1 MSHEHQEPDHTQWDI
16 SSSNPKWRPLAAAVS
31 DLGRRVASPNLV
43 LEVCLYRATAIG
55 GLQITFRGGSEEH
68 MEQELGILELNMK

>member
-1 MSHEHQEPDHTQWDI
+1 M
-16 SSSNPKWRPLAAAVS
+16 AAAVS